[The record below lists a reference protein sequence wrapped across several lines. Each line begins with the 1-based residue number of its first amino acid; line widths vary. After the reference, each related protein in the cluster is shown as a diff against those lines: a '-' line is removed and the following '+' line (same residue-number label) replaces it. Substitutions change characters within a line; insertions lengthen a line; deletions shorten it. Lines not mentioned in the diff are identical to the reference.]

1 MPGVKQF
8 SQVLQ
13 FLRRGREELN
23 KSGKKESYSLFK
35 SFVALSLIALCL
47 WAAQWQFNRGV
58 DRSDRN
64 SKIESHIT
72 MKPLP
77 LEEVISNPVVHEWKS
92 VEVKGTFDVK
102 NQILLRNRYFEG
114 VYGFELLTKF
124 TDTQG
129 KSFWVDCGWVKAG
142 KNALTRPELPE
153 IPQGEVQI
161 TGRLRLD
168 SSLPRGAFF
177 AIPSNQ
183 SEGLVSKANAQ
194 SGTST
199 ENFYLDLISG
209 SNPLLTPVVPA
220 QLPELSDGPHMAYA
234 LQWVFFGGLV
244 IYGRFLIR
252 RDVLSDEKL

>member
-1 MPGVKQF
+1 M
-8 SQVLQ
+8 LQ
-13 FLRRGREELN
+13 FLRRGREELS
-23 KSGKKESYSLFK
+23 KSVKKESYSLLK
-35 SFVALSLIALCL
+35 SLVALSLIFLCL
-47 WAAQWQFNRGV
+47 WAAQWQFNRGL
-58 DRSDRN
+58 DRSERN
-64 SKIESHIT
+64 SKIESHVA
-72 MKPLP
+72 MKPVP
-77 LEEVISNPVVHEWKS
+77 LEDVESDPERHEWKS
-92 VEVKGTFDVK
+92 VITAGTFDLK

-114 VYGFELLTKF
+114 VYGFELLTRF

-142 KNALTRPELPE
+142 ENALTRPELPE
-153 IPQGEVQI
+153 LPKGAVEI
-161 TGRLRLD
+161 TGRMRLD
-168 SSLPRGAFF
+168 TSLPQGAFF
-177 AIPSNQ
+177 AIQSDQ

-209 SNPLLTPVVPA
+209 DNSLLTPEVPA

-252 RDVLSDEKL
+252 RDVLSREEL

>member
-1 MPGVKQF
+1 MEPLTLEKV
-8 SQVLQ
+8 VL
-13 FLRRGREELN
+13 
-23 KSGKKESYSLFK
+23 
-35 SFVALSLIALCL
+35 
-47 WAAQWQFNRGV
+47 
-58 DRSDRN
+58 
-64 SKIESHIT
+64 
-72 MKPLP
+72 
-77 LEEVISNPVVHEWKS
+77 NPIVHEWKP
-92 VEVKGTFDVK
+92 VEVKGTFDVE

-142 KNALTRPELPE
+142 KNALTRPDLPE

-183 SEGLVSKANAQ
+183 AEGLVSKANAQ

-199 ENFYLDLISG
+199 ESFYLDLISG

-244 IYGRFLIR
+244 VYGRFLIR
-252 RDVLSDEKL
+252 RDVLTREEL